1 MVWFHLELIKDI
13 HSILNEAN
21 GCKVFL
27 KVLIKIRNI
36 GVQWAETLENR
47 NTVQK
52 GSSVTLRE
60 KVSGGSITMRERP
73 QLYLGSFLGRA
84 DHCKHSNNK
93 ASIVK
98 DTET

>member
-1 MVWFHLELIKDI
+1 
-13 HSILNEAN
+13 
-21 GCKVFL
+21 
-27 KVLIKIRNI
+27 
-36 GVQWAETLENR
+36 
-47 NTVQK
+47 
-52 GSSVTLRE
+52 
-60 KVSGGSITMRERP
+60 MRERP